1 MRRFAT
7 LARTAAL
14 VGLVLPTAH
23 AREFGHVF
31 RTLAAPLQAA
41 HRIPPPPS
49 DDPCLEDLAK
59 QMDWL
64 EHHLACYGT
73 VVAKQPDVWGQS
85 RLTRARL
92 EYEEEMRKQLGLF
105 TERTTASIRRSDQA
119 YLGMALALQSASGRR
134 RTPQD
139 VAVPDAGGSASVINT
154 IQGLIP
160 TGNESA
166 GRADPIVIARSAP
179 FAMPPNPA
187 GFQFDDAPLSL
198 EPTVHLDQLSRYLN
212 HLNELRRVN
221 EGDDSSDAP
230 GYSLNLVRIPVSVT
244 PGSRTRKGHGAEIT
258 VIAEPCLGDDLL
270 PTTFRSLVINDLVD
284 VIAPALTWAVNDRD
298 CLAWA
303 ETIAT
308 GGLGPRSVGLVADDL
323 SKPNGVSRRATIAMD
338 SSPPPAARQ
347 GVMAAMQ
354 SLRAKLPTIT
364 PSSAPSMKTR
374 RSRLPIPSSQLA
386 DVAGIAQMA
395 ILIHDTHAALVN
407 HPDSRPCIGYLEVRG
422 HLAEELEAAY
432 DFLALDAR
440 RHVWQEL
447 PGWNLAAL
455 VRSRQARDLAAARC
469 RFFSAIGTGGENGI
483 ELIGH
488 VAHAAGPDV
497 TGADE
502 AGICCEDPQPTTPIC
517 RTTTSVLAWAILVE
531 SSLLNERLLADTREA
546 ATARGQAAGHGGCG
560 GPFYGPDPPPE
571 ARAAFADY
579 VRTRWPIRVFAL
591 DPVSNEQNVDDS
603 YARRREL
610 QIAMAMA
617 SATGPLN
624 AQAMQRYTRRL
635 ELDMA
640 TVALNKTAVG
650 FAHGSD
656 TFGWRFY
663 PRVQTPPTRGTLAT
677 LGETVCGGPSSDADL
692 AQRQLEPGQREC
704 AAIIVMPAFV
714 PWITLDVRTSWFSLT
729 HPKQIDPGMSQTLTL
744 SRAVHSMRTT
754 AQACTRCP
762 GPHAADSL
770 PQMMR
775 MIDQLERKLPV
786 QTLQAQIPH
795 ENTAGGFELFN
806 AGISDLAPEL
816 LGWYGASGVDPTAV
830 TSLFLIGKGFS
841 VHDTRVIAGGRPA
854 RFRLLSREIIQ
865 VDIPSGAA
873 TVPWLPPTVST
884 ARSATRG
891 LVLASAAE
899 PLPEPN
905 ATPPLAGA
913 CATCGDPALDTCES
927 DCNRREAVEVHLAT
941 PYGVTGSLFVPVARR
956 TDSGD
961 CTLAFASSC
970 TIGLTFT
977 VTKATGS
984 KTESAKVDEFFSSS
998 CDAIEITVPDAFIPP
1013 TKAALRLLVRDAS
1026 SGETAATFSFDDP
1039 FFDARRSRY
1048 VIAGAQLRNFI
1059 GDTSRPATDK
1069 TVRGAVKP
1077 YLDSLLLRGGLADD
1091 GEAVPLTITA
1101 ALVSGEHELPI
1112 GGEIAVQATRRGKT
1126 TTEPVPDATP

>member
-7 LARTAAL
+7 LARAAAL
-14 VGLVLPTAH
+14 VGLVLQTAH

-92 EYEEEMRKQLGLF
+92 EYEEEMRKQIGLF

-134 RTPQD
+134 RTTQD
-139 VAVPDAGGSASVINT
+139 VAVPDATGSASVINT

-166 GRADPIVIARSAP
+166 GRADPVVIARTAP

-303 ETIAT
+303 ETIVA
-308 GGLGPRSVGLVADDL
+308 GDGRIASRKALPEEAQSRERWGLPRAEPSH
-323 SKPNGVSRRATIAMD
+323 
-338 SSPPPAARQ
+338 RQ

-386 DVAGIAQMA
+386 DVAGIGQMA

-469 RFFSAIGTGGENGI
+469 RFFAAIGTGGEDGI

-488 VAHAAGPDV
+488 VADADGPNV
-497 TGADE
+497 TGTDE

-517 RTTTSVLAWAILVE
+517 RTTTAVLAWAILVE
-531 SSLLNERLLADTREA
+531 SSLLNERLLADTRET
-546 ATARGQAAGHGGCG
+546 ATARGQAAGPGGCG

-714 PWITLDVRTSWFSLT
+714 PWITLDVRTNWFSLT

-744 SRAVHSMRTT
+744 SRAVQSMRTT
-754 AQACTRCP
+754 AQACSRCP

-770 PQMMR
+770 PHMMR

-795 ENTAGGFELFN
+795 ENTSGGFELFN
-806 AGISDLAPEL
+806 SGISDLAPEL
-816 LGWYGASGVDPTAV
+816 LGWYGAPGVDPTAV
-830 TSLFLIGKGFS
+830 TSLFLIGKGLS
-841 VHDTRVIAGGRPA
+841 VHDTRVIAGGRPV

-873 TVPWLPPTVST
+873 TVPWLPPTVAT

-899 PLPEPN
+899 PLPEPSV
-905 ATPPLAGA
+905 APPLAGA

-998 CDAIEITVPDAFIPP
+998 CDAIEITVPEAFIPP
-1013 TKAALRLLVRDAS
+1013 PKAALRLLVRDAS
-1026 SGETAATFSFDDP
+1026 SGATAATFSFDDP

-1069 TVRGAVKP
+1069 TLRGAAKP
-1077 YLDSLLLRGGLADD
+1077 YLDSLLLRGDLADD
-1091 GEAVPLTITA
+1091 GDAVPLTITA

>member
-7 LARTAAL
+7 LARAAAL
-14 VGLVLPTAH
+14 VGLVLQTAH

-92 EYEEEMRKQLGLF
+92 EYEEEMRKQIGLF

-134 RTPQD
+134 RTTQD
-139 VAVPDAGGSASVINT
+139 VAVPDATGSASVINT

-166 GRADPIVIARSAP
+166 GRADPVVIARTAP

-303 ETIAT
+303 ETIVA
-308 GGLGPRSVGLVADDL
+308 GDGRIASRKALPEEAQSRERWGLPRAEPSH
-323 SKPNGVSRRATIAMD
+323 
-338 SSPPPAARQ
+338 RQ

-386 DVAGIAQMA
+386 DVAGIGQMA

-469 RFFSAIGTGGENGI
+469 RFFAAIGTGGEDGI

-488 VAHAAGPDV
+488 VADADGPNV
-497 TGADE
+497 TGTDE

-517 RTTTSVLAWAILVE
+517 RTTTAVLAWAILVE

-546 ATARGQAAGHGGCG
+546 ATARGQAAGPGGCG

-714 PWITLDVRTSWFSLT
+714 PWITLDVRTNWFSLT

-744 SRAVHSMRTT
+744 SRAVQSMRTT
-754 AQACTRCP
+754 AQACSRCP

-770 PQMMR
+770 PHMMR

-795 ENTAGGFELFN
+795 ENTSGGFELFN
-806 AGISDLAPEL
+806 SGISDLAPEL
-816 LGWYGASGVDPTAV
+816 LGWYGAPGIDPAAV
-830 TSLFLIGKGFS
+830 TSLFLVGKGFS

-873 TVPWLPPTVST
+873 TVPWLPPTVAT

-899 PLPEPN
+899 PLPEPSV
-905 ATPPLAGA
+905 APPLAGA

-998 CDAIEITVPDAFIPP
+998 CDAIEITVPEAFIPP
-1013 TKAALRLLVRDAS
+1013 PKAALRLLVRDAS
-1026 SGETAATFSFDDP
+1026 SGATAATFSFDDP

-1069 TVRGAVKP
+1069 TLRGAVKP
-1077 YLDSLLLRGGLADD
+1077 YLDSLLLRGDLADD
-1091 GEAVPLTITA
+1091 GDAVPLTITA

>member
-7 LARTAAL
+7 LARAAAL
-14 VGLVLPTAH
+14 VGLVLQTAH

-92 EYEEEMRKQLGLF
+92 EYEEEMRKQIGLF

-134 RTPQD
+134 RTTQD
-139 VAVPDAGGSASVINT
+139 VAVPDATGSASVINT

-166 GRADPIVIARSAP
+166 GRADPVVIARTAP

-303 ETIAT
+303 ETIVA
-308 GGLGPRSVGLVADDL
+308 GDGRIASRKALPEEAQSRERWGLPRAEPSH
-323 SKPNGVSRRATIAMD
+323 
-338 SSPPPAARQ
+338 RQ

-386 DVAGIAQMA
+386 DVAGIGQMA

-469 RFFSAIGTGGENGI
+469 RFFAAIGTGGEDGI

-488 VAHAAGPDV
+488 VADADGPNV
-497 TGADE
+497 TGTDE

-517 RTTTSVLAWAILVE
+517 RTTTAVLAWAILVE

-546 ATARGQAAGHGGCG
+546 ATARGQAAGPGGCG

-714 PWITLDVRTSWFSLT
+714 PWITLDVRTNWFSLT

-744 SRAVHSMRTT
+744 SRAVQSMRTT
-754 AQACTRCP
+754 AQACSRCP

-770 PQMMR
+770 PHMMR

-795 ENTAGGFELFN
+795 ENTSGGFELFN
-806 AGISDLAPEL
+806 SGISDLAPEL
-816 LGWYGASGVDPTAV
+816 LGWYGAPGIDPAAV
-830 TSLFLIGKGFS
+830 TSLFLVGKGFS

-873 TVPWLPPTVST
+873 TVPWLPPTVAT

-899 PLPEPN
+899 PLPEPSV
-905 ATPPLAGA
+905 APPLAGA

-998 CDAIEITVPDAFIPP
+998 CDAIEITVPEAFIPP
-1013 TKAALRLLVRDAS
+1013 PKAALRLLVRDAS
-1026 SGETAATFSFDDP
+1026 SGATAATFSFDDP

-1069 TVRGAVKP
+1069 TLRGAAKP
-1077 YLDSLLLRGGLADD
+1077 YLDSLLLRGDLADD
-1091 GEAVPLTITA
+1091 GDAVPLTITA

>member
-7 LARTAAL
+7 LARAAAL
-14 VGLVLPTAH
+14 VGLVLQTAH

-92 EYEEEMRKQLGLF
+92 EYEEEMRKQIGLF

-134 RTPQD
+134 RTTQD
-139 VAVPDAGGSASVINT
+139 VAVPDATGSASVINT

-166 GRADPIVIARSAP
+166 GRADPVVIARTAP

-303 ETIAT
+303 ETIVA
-308 GGLGPRSVGLVADDL
+308 GDGRIASRKALPEEAQSRERWGLPRAEPSH
-323 SKPNGVSRRATIAMD
+323 S
-338 SSPPPAARQ
+338 Q

-386 DVAGIAQMA
+386 DVAGIGQMA

-469 RFFSAIGTGGENGI
+469 RFFAAIGTGGEDGI

-488 VAHAAGPDV
+488 VADADGPNV
-497 TGADE
+497 TGTDE

-517 RTTTSVLAWAILVE
+517 RTTTAVLAWAILVE
-531 SSLLNERLLADTREA
+531 SSLLNERLLADTRET
-546 ATARGQAAGHGGCG
+546 ATARGQAAGPGGCG

-714 PWITLDVRTSWFSLT
+714 PWITLDVRTNWFSLT

-744 SRAVHSMRTT
+744 SRAVQSMRTT
-754 AQACTRCP
+754 AQACSRCP

-806 AGISDLAPEL
+806 SGISDLAPEL
-816 LGWYGASGVDPTAV
+816 LGWYGAPGIDPAAV

-841 VHDTRVIAGGRPA
+841 VHDTRVIAGGRPV

-873 TVPWLPPTVST
+873 TVPWLPPTVAT

-899 PLPEPN
+899 PLPEPSV
-905 ATPPLAGA
+905 APPLAGA

-998 CDAIEITVPDAFIPP
+998 CDAIEIAVPDAFIPP

-1069 TVRGAVKP
+1069 TLRGAVKP
-1077 YLDSLLLRGGLADD
+1077 YLDSLLLRGDLADD
-1091 GEAVPLTITA
+1091 GDAVPLTITA